1 VSRIW
6 TPLTD
11 PDDWGVVQD
20 IEPSTRMR
28 ELPDGRMMGESRI
41 TLSED
46 AMGEIFAGYR
56 CARCLE
62 RQESAFPEHC
72 RASWCRFPMREHQS
86 RQIELDFVGQQPN
99 SPLGFNLERELD
111 YLEQTHYVKK
121 GSVTPGKEI

>member
-1 VSRIW
+1 MSRIW
-6 TPLTD
+6 TPKAD
-11 PDDWGVVQD
+11 PDDWGVVQE

-41 TLSED
+41 TLSPD
-46 AMGEIFAGYR
+46 AMGEIFNGYR

-62 RQESAFPEHC
+62 NLKPLGAYPERCPLCGFPV
-72 RASWCRFPMREHQS
+72 RDQQR

-111 YLEQTHYVKK
+111 YLEREHHVKK
-121 GSVTPGKEI
+121 VM